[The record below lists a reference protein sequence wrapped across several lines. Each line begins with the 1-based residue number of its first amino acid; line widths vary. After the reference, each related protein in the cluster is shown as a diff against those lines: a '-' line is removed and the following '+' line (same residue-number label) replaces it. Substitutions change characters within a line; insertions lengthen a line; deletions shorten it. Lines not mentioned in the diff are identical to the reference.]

1 MDTYIEFLKAHLGR
15 DEERAHRTVDSMTE
29 PEAAH
34 LNQMLQN
41 VGWNA
46 QLLLKRL
53 QLQLRSAPPQ
63 TVKKPLL
70 MKRGVVLAKI
80 SHRDVK
86 PLQPG
91 DQKPLKA

>member
-15 DEERAHRTVDSMTE
+15 DEERAHRTVDNMTE

-53 QLQLRSAPPQ
+53 DQPP
-63 TVKKPLL
+63 
-70 MKRGVVLAKI
+70 
-80 SHRDVK
+80 
-86 PLQPG
+86 
-91 DQKPLKA
+91 

>member
-1 MDTYIEFLKAHLGR
+1 MDTYI
-15 DEERAHRTVDSMTE
+15 ERAHRTVDNMTE

-53 QLQLRSAPPQ
+53 QLQLRQAPPQ

-86 PLQPG
+86 SLQPG